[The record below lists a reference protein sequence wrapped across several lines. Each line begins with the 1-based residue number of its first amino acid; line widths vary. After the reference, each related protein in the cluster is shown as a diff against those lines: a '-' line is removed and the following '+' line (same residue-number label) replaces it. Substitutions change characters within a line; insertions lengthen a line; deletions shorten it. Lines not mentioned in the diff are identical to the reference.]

1 MKREIITIAGKPGSG
16 KSSTSDMVA
25 KRLGFQRFSS
35 GDFFRKIGLDLG
47 ISLNE
52 VSKRAETDSLIDK
65 KTDEEI
71 KKMGNENKIVIDSRL
86 AFHWIPEAFKVYLDL
101 PPEIAKDR
109 ILNNLKENK
118 LRQESENSLSAEEIY
133 QKIISR
139 LESEKKRYWE
149 LYKIDHTDKGNYD
162 LVIDTNK
169 NDLNQVVEIIVAE
182 YKKWKEK

>member
-86 AFHWIPEAFKVYLDL
+86 AFHWIPEAF
-101 PPEIAKDR
+101 
-109 ILNNLKENK
+109 
-118 LRQESENSLSAEEIY
+118 
-133 QKIISR
+133 
-139 LESEKKRYWE
+139 
-149 LYKIDHTDKGNYD
+149 
-162 LVIDTNK
+162 
-169 NDLNQVVEIIVAE
+169 
-182 YKKWKEK
+182 